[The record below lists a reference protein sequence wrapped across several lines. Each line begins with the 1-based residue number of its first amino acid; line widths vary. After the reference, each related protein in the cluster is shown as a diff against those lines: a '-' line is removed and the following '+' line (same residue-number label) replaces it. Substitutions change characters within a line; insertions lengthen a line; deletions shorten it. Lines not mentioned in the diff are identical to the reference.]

1 MPKFIVFFFAI
12 LVCFGC
18 QSWQLSNSSQN
29 ESHTKKQ
36 DIANNDN
43 NQQQIAHQQANEKNE
58 AHTDA
63 QQNSSTNTKSS
74 SVVDLSFSGN
84 ASSNSE
90 SASSSN
96 NNVVSNT
103 NEHNAVQNTENT
115 QDTVISNSVEE
126 NIAAEATE
134 TSPTENHFS
143 EQETIEE
150 TYMEEVEDSSSST
163 ESSET
168 TDSYDADSENNDMH
182 EEDVSVETANAN
194 TSPQEDHTQQAHKAK
209 MEQERLAK
217 MQAEKER
224 LAREAKMKAE
234 QERLAKIQAEKER
247 LAKIQAAKAEQER
260 NRYWNSLLAKKGTYK
275 YDIYIDKTKRG
286 NQTTTIFEKNGDIIV
301 KLDVNLD
308 VSTWYYSYKF
318 KQTSTEVWR
327 DDVVQ
332 SYDCFQDDNGT
343 KTNLKLKKTSSGYTM
358 TFKGKTTTLK
368 APLIPGTSWNLMET
382 YDKYP
387 SFLLVDGG
395 LGTTTTYSKSKIK
408 FHNDENIKVGSSYMK
423 CKHFSPTTG
432 EKWSA
437 WYSYDGT
444 FVRYNDVV
452 DGYLYDTILI
462 SVSR

>member
-18 QSWQLSNSSQN
+18 QSWQTNNSSPD
-29 ESHTKKQ
+29 ESHAKKQ
-36 DIANNDN
+36 DIANNN
-43 NQQQIAHQQANEKNE
+43 NEQQIVHQQANEKNE
-58 AHTDA
+58 AHTDT

-74 SVVDLSFSGN
+74 NVVDLSFSGN
-84 ASSNSE
+84 AGATNE
-90 SASSSN
+90 SASSN
-96 NNVVSNT
+96 NNVASNT
-103 NEHNAVQNTENT
+103 NEHHAVENTGNT
-115 QDTVISNSVEE
+115 QDTVISGTVEE
-126 NIAAEATE
+126 NTVQETEE
-134 TSPTENHFS
+134 TSPAENHFS
-143 EQETIEE
+143 EEDTIEE
-150 TYMEEVEDSSSST
+150 TYMEEVEDSTSNSSS
-163 ESSET
+163 ENSEAT
-168 TDSYDADSENNDMH
+168 TSHEIDNGDVH
-182 EEDVSVETANAN
+182 EEDVSAETANAN
-194 TSPQEDHTQQAHKAK
+194 TPPQDHAQQAHKAK

-247 LAKIQAAKAEQER
+247 LAAAKAEQEK

-286 NQTTTIFEKNGDIIV
+286 NQTTSIFEKNGDIIV

-327 DDVVQ
+327 NDVVQ

-343 KTNLKLKKTSSGYTM
+343 KTNLKLQKTPSGYTM

-395 LGTTTTYSKSKIK
+395 LGTTTTYAKSKIK
-408 FHNDENIKVGSSYMK
+408 FHNDENIKVGNTYMK

-437 WYSYDGT
+437 WYSEDGT

-452 DGYLYDTILI
+452 DGYLYDTILT